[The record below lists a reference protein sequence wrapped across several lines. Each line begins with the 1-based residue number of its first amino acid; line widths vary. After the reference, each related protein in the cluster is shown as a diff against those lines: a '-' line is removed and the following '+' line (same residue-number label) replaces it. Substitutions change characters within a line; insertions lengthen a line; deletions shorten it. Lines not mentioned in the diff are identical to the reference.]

1 MVKSIIRKI
10 NSIFRSKPSESR
22 ESQLRLGQSS
32 ILSSRAM
39 SNGFKNLWDAEV
51 KVFSQWGE
59 DGILDYL
66 VSRLDIHKPKF
77 LEIGAGNF
85 DECNS
90 RFMAENLNASVVA
103 VDGRSDLLSNIDA
116 SEIKWKSHILG
127 IETWVTPNN
136 INELISQGRA
146 FMGGIDVFSL
156 DLDGNDYWILQEADL
171 NNVKVVVVEYNPL
184 LGRTHEVTVP
194 REDSFDRTSKHE
206 SWLYY
211 GASLLAFVGE
221 LKKKGFTFVGTNRV
235 GNNAFFVSS
244 GDARLIPFHPDPS
257 NPSFYDWR
265 IRESRDSEGNLNF
278 LSGPARYSA
287 MGNMPV
293 LDLRTNKMTSVA
305 EINTIRK

>member
-10 NSIFRSKPSESR
+10 IYFINSKPSESR

-32 ILSSRAM
+32 ILSSRAT
-39 SNGFKNLWDAEV
+39 SKGFKNLWDAEV

-59 DGILDYL
+59 DGILDFL
-66 VSRLDIHKPKF
+66 VSRLGIHKPKV

-90 RFMAENLNASVVA
+90 RFLAENLNASVVA
-103 VDGRSDLLSNIDA
+103 VDGRPDLLSNIDA

-136 INELISQGRA
+136 INELISEGHS
-146 FMGGIDVFSL
+146 FMCGIDVFSL
-156 DLDGNDYWILQEADL
+156 DLDGNDYWILRESDL
-171 NNVKVVVVEYNPL
+171 KNVKVVVVEYNPL
-184 LGRTHEVTVP
+184 FGRTHEVTVP

-244 GDARLIPFHPDPS
+244 GDAGLIPFQPDPLDT
-257 NPSFYDWR
+257 SFYDWR
-265 IRESRDSEGNLNF
+265 IRESRDSAGNLNF
-278 LSGPARYSA
+278 LSGAARHSA
-287 MGNMPV
+287 MGNMPL
-293 LDLRTNKMTSVA
+293 LDLQTNKLITVTEA
-305 EINTIRK
+305 NAI

>member
-1 MVKSIIRKI
+1 MLKSAIRKI
-10 NSIFRSKPSESR
+10 ISLFHSKPSESW
-22 ESQLRLGQSS
+22 ESQLRRGQGSM
-32 ILSSRAM
+32 LSSRAM
-39 SNGFKNLWDAEV
+39 SNSFKNLWDAEV

-66 VSRLDIHKPKF
+66 VSRLGIHKPKF

-103 VDGRSDLLSNIDA
+103 VDGRRDLLANIDV
-116 SEIKWKSHILG
+116 SEIKWKSNILG

-136 INELISQGRA
+136 INELISQSRV
-146 FMGGIDVFSL
+146 FMGEIDVFSL

-171 NNVKVVVVEYNPL
+171 RNVRVVVVEYNPL

-194 REDSFDRTSKHE
+194 RDDSFDRTSKHE

-244 GDARLIPFHPDPS
+244 GDAGLIPFQP
-257 NPSFYDWR
+257 NPLDASFYDWR
-265 IRESRDSEGNLNF
+265 IRESRDSAGNLSF
-278 LSGPARYSA
+278 LTGSARQSA
-287 MGNMPV
+287 IGNMPLV
-293 LDLRTNKMTSVA
+293 DLRTKKMISVA
-305 EINTIRK
+305 EANAI

>member
-1 MVKSIIRKI
+1 MFKSIIRKI
-10 NSIFRSKPSESR
+10 IYFINSKPSESR

-32 ILSSRAM
+32 ILSSRAT
-39 SNGFKNLWDAEV
+39 SKGFKNLWDAEV

-59 DGILDYL
+59 DGILDFL
-66 VSRLDIHKPKF
+66 VSRLGIHKPKV

-90 RFMAENLNASVVA
+90 RFLAENLNASVVA
-103 VDGRSDLLSNIDA
+103 VDGRPDLLSNIDA

-136 INELISQGRA
+136 INELISEGHS

-156 DLDGNDYWILQEADL
+156 DLDGNDYWILRESDL
-171 NNVKVVVVEYNPL
+171 KNVKVVVVEYNPL
-184 LGRTHEVTVP
+184 FGRTHEVTVP

-244 GDARLIPFHPDPS
+244 GDAGLIPFQPDPLDA
-257 NPSFYDWR
+257 SFYDWR
-265 IRESRDSEGNLNF
+265 IRESRDSAGNLNF
-278 LSGPARYSA
+278 LSGAARQSA
-287 MGNMPV
+287 MGSMPL
-293 LDLRTNKMTSVA
+293 LDLQTNKLITVTEA
-305 EINTIRK
+305 NAI